1 MTCTACGTANTPDS
15 RFCKHCGVA
24 LQILCKVCGTANDPD
39 GRFCKACGAPLT
51 QAAPAP
57 PPRATELAIDGA
69 LRGKVAEVV
78 KVLGGLNCG
87 RCGYRTC
94 AENALAIVRGEAP
107 PHSCVQ
113 GGEEAARQIRAI
125 LGQMERPSFGALLWE
140 QLTSIKL
147 AIVLIVVI
155 VGLSVIGTLI
165 PQGKDPL
172 FYIASYG
179 EAGANIVRALQL
191 NQLYHSWYFISLL
204 VLLALN
210 TGACALKRFRV
221 SWELLRKPVESRT
234 AEEIAQLP
242 TQAKLDAPLF
252 ERLEETLTRRR
263 YRVRRDGTQ
272 LLAYKNLWG
281 RLGIDVLHVS
291 LIIILIGGII
301 GGLVGFEDF
310 QVAHKGE
317 VFTVARGN
325 FQVRVDDLWTVNY
338 ENSSQIKDWYT
349 TLTVIDNGREVLTKT
364 IEVNEPLT
372 YKGISLYQASFG
384 SDWLGGAELTF
395 RVERVREGNAE
406 PLGEITTKV
415 GASFSLEEGR
425 TAKVVAFYPDF
436 IVTEQGP
443 ANRSQALNNPA
454 AFLEVYNGDQREF
467 TTWTFAQFPEFQHDF
482 SKENPYRLYLVGMKA
497 PEFTGLQIARNPG
510 IPVIYTGFILLVLGL
525 ALNFYLPPRRLW
537 AAVKEGTLYLGGLGR
552 EPREFEPDFEEIVEE
567 LKQTGPHPAPS
578 PPPSLGRS
586 VLMPPLSEEDAAS
599 RRFGERTGERSTGVR
614 ASKEVEHG

>member
-1 MTCTACGTANTPDS
+1 MTCTACGTVNTPDS

-57 PPRATELAIDGA
+57 PPRATELAVDGA

-125 LGQMERPSFGALLWE
+125 LGQPERPGFGALLWE

-179 EAGANIVRALQL
+179 EAGANIVRVLQL

-221 SWELLRKPVESRT
+221 SWELLRKPVESRI

-242 TQAKLDAPLF
+242 TQAKLDASLF
-252 ERLEETLTRRR
+252 EHLEEILTRRR
-263 YRVRRDGTQ
+263 YRVRRDGAQ

-301 GGLVGFEDF
+301 GGLLGFEDF

-454 AFLEVYNGDQREF
+454 AFLEVYNGEQKEF

-482 SKENPYRLYLVGMKA
+482 SKENPYRFYLAGMKA

-510 IPVIYTGFILLVLGL
+510 IPVIYAGFILLVLGL

-567 LKQTGPHPAPS
+567 LNQTGPHPKEGRKFEGSGGFESSKVRKFEGSEPANSRTFELSSEHVNS
-578 PPPSLGRS
+578 P
-586 VLMPPLSEEDAAS
+586 
-599 RRFGERTGERSTGVR
+599 
-614 ASKEVEHG
+614 KEVH

>member
-1 MTCTACGTANTPDS
+1 MTCTACGTFNTPDS
-15 RFCKHCGVA
+15 RFCKYCGVA
-24 LQILCKVCGTANDPD
+24 LQILCKACGTTNDPD
-39 GRFCKACGAPLT
+39 SRFCKMCGVSLT
-51 QAAPAP
+51 AAAPAP

-94 AENALAIVRGEAP
+94 AENALAIVRGEAS

-125 LGQMERPSFGALLWE
+125 LGHAERPSFGALLWE

-155 VGLSVIGTLI
+155 VLLSVIGTLI

-179 EAGANIVRALQL
+179 EAGTNIIKALL
-191 NQLYHSWYFISLL
+191 LDQLYHSWYFVSLL

-210 TGACALKRFRV
+210 TGACAIKRFRV
-221 SWELLRKPVESRT
+221 SWELVSKPVESRT
-234 AEEIAQLP
+234 ADEIAQLP
-242 TQAKLDAPLF
+242 TQAKLDAHLF
-252 ERLEETLTRRR
+252 EKLEEALKRWR
-263 YRVRRDGTQ
+263 YRVRREGTQ
-272 LLAYKNLWG
+272 LVAYKNLWG
-281 RLGIDVLHVS
+281 RLGIDILHAS
-291 LIIILIGGII
+291 LIIILIGGIV
-301 GGLVGFEDF
+301 GGILGFEDF
-310 QVAHKGE
+310 QIAHKGE
-317 VFTVARGN
+317 VFTVARGG
-325 FQVRVDDLWTVNY
+325 FQVRVDDLRVEHY
-338 ENSSQIKDWYT
+338 PDSGQVKDWYS
-349 TLTVIDNGREVLTKT
+349 TLTVIDGGREVFTKT

-395 RVERVREGNAE
+395 RVERVSEGNAE
-406 PLGEITTKV
+406 PIGEITAKV
-415 GASFSLEEGR
+415 GTTFPLEDGR

-436 IVTEQGP
+436 IVTEDRRP

-454 AFLEVYNGDQREF
+454 AFIEVYNGDQREF
-467 TTWTFAQFPEFQHDF
+467 TAWTFAQFPQFQHEF
-482 SKENPYRLYLVGMKA
+482 LGENPYRFYLVGMKA

-510 IPVIYTGFILLVLGL
+510 IPVIYAGFILLVFGL

-537 AAVKEGTLYLGGLGR
+537 AAVKESTLYVGGLGR
-552 EPREFEPDFEEIVEE
+552 EPREFEPEFEEIMADLSPCPSSHPQSLSLRGKRGEGEGAGGLGPKEE
-567 LKQTGPHPAPS
+567 ITS
-578 PPPSLGRS
+578 
-586 VLMPPLSEEDAAS
+586 
-599 RRFGERTGERSTGVR
+599 
-614 ASKEVEHG
+614 HG

>member
-1 MTCTACGTANTPDS
+1 MTCAACGTVNTPDS

-24 LQILCKVCGTANDPD
+24 LQILCSRCATANTPD
-39 GRFCKACGAPLT
+39 SNFCKACGASLT
-51 QAAPAP
+51 QAVPAP

-125 LGQMERPSFGALLWE
+125 LGHPERPSFGALLWE

-155 VGLSVIGTLI
+155 VLLSIIGTLI

-179 EAGANIVRALQL
+179 EAGANIIRVLL
-191 NQLYHSWYFISLL
+191 LDKLYHSWYFLSLL

-210 TGACALKRFRV
+210 TGACAVKRFRV
-221 SWELLRKPVESRT
+221 SLELLRKPVEPRT

-242 TQAKLDAPLF
+242 TQAKLGAHLF
-252 ERLEETLTRRR
+252 EKLEEALKHRR
-263 YRVRRDGTQ
+263 YRVRREGTQ
-272 LLAYKNLWG
+272 LIAYKNLWG
-281 RLGIDVLHVS
+281 RLGIDILHVS
-291 LIIILIGGII
+291 LIIILIGGIV
-301 GGLVGFEDF
+301 GGLLGFESF

-317 VFTVARGN
+317 TFTVPQGN
-325 FQVRVDDLWTVNY
+325 FQVRVDDLRTVHY
-338 ENSSQIKDWYT
+338 EDSGQVKDWYT
-349 TLTVIDNGREVLTKT
+349 TLTVIDGGREVLTKT

-395 RVERVREGNAE
+395 RIERVRDGAAE
-406 PLGEITTKV
+406 PIGEITTKV
-415 GASFSLEEGR
+415 GATFPLEDGR
-425 TAKVVAFYPDF
+425 TARVVAFYPDF
-436 IVTEQGP
+436 IITERGP

-467 TTWTFAQFPEFQHDF
+467 VTWTFAQFPEFQHDF
-482 SKENPYRLYLVGMKA
+482 AKENPYRFYLAGMKA
-497 PEFTGLQIARNPG
+497 PAFTGLQIARNPG
-510 IPVIYTGFILLVLGL
+510 IPIIYAGFILLVFGL
-525 ALNFYLPPRRLW
+525 ALNFYLPPRRIW
-537 AAVKEGTLYLGGLGR
+537 AAVKESTLSVGGLGR
-552 EPREFEPDFEEIVEE
+552 EPREFEPDFEEIITA
-567 LKQTGPHPAPS
+567 LTSAT
-578 PPPSLGRS
+578 
-586 VLMPPLSEEDAAS
+586 PPLSRS
-599 RRFGERTGERSTGVR
+599 SPTGEGLGVR
-614 ASKEVEHG
+614 ASHEEVHHG